1 MLIIL
6 SLLRARWL
14 LPCLEVIW
22 GVITFAQSRATNVT
36 QLYVARFFIGA
47 LEAPVFAGTHFIL
60 GTSLGLVFFLLT
72 LPTQFSLLM
81 GEPLLT

>member
-1 MLIIL
+1 MTLLTWIL
-6 SLLRARWL
+6 LRRARWL

-22 GVITFAQSRATNVT
+22 GLITFAQSRATNVT

-60 GTSLGLVFFLLT
+60 GEFRISYQVFGFVLWNM
-72 LPTQFSLLM
+72 S
-81 GEPLLT
+81 